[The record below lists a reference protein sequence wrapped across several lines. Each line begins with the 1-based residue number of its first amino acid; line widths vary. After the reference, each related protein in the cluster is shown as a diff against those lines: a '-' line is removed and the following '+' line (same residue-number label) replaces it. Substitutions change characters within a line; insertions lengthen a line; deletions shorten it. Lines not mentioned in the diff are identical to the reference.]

1 LSGSAQPRP
10 KGQVPPRGGSKKGRT
25 QSRPAPSDAS
35 ASGGSA
41 TKSTSASQPRGRQ
54 AAAQARRKRNRWLA
68 IGSVAVVVVVVAV
81 FVVVKVA
88 GGGSSGPPR
97 EPIPADQMA
106 HLTSVPI
113 STLVEGTADKNLSL
127 TPPQAGAGGAR
138 LTAAGKPEMLFIGAE
153 FCPICATERWVML
166 VALSHFG
173 TFANVSKTHSAV
185 RDGNI
190 ATVSFYNST
199 FTSPYL
205 TFTPVETTTNQ
216 PQGNYYKT
224 LQTPTP
230 EQVALWKANE
240 QGGQEAFPFIDIGG
254 KWVLVSS
261 QFSDTLLQGKSFDT
275 IVNSIGSNENTIGVN
290 VSASAAVMTKA
301 ICDVTNQQPAATCK
315 AVAGVPMGTSSSSSS
330 SSGQS
335 TPAG

>member
-1 LSGSAQPRP
+1 MSGSAQPRP

-41 TKSTSASQPRGRQ
+41 TKSTSASQPLGRQ

-106 HLTSVPI
+106 HLTSVPV

-127 TPPQAGAGGAR
+127 TPPQAAVGGAR
-138 LTAAGKPEMLFIGAE
+138 LTAAGNPEMLFVGAE

-190 ATVSFYNST
+190 ARPCRLQLHVHQSVPDLHSGGDHHQPTARQLLQDLADADSGAGC
-199 FTSPYL
+199 
-205 TFTPVETTTNQ
+205 PVESQ
-216 PQGNYYKT
+216 RAGRPGG
-224 LQTPTP
+224 LSVHRHRW
-230 EQVALWKANE
+230 QV
-240 QGGQEAFPFIDIGG
+240 G
-254 KWVLVSS
+254 
-261 QFSDTLLQGKSFDT
+261 
-275 IVNSIGSNENTIGVN
+275 
-290 VSASAAVMTKA
+290 
-301 ICDVTNQQPAATCK
+301 
-315 AVAGVPMGTSSSSSS
+315 
-330 SSGQS
+330 SGQLPVLGHAPSGEEFLTPLS
-335 TPAG
+335 TPSVPTRTPSA